1 MPYTTAP
8 VGKGQFVNVD
18 NSGLVVSGRHTL
30 TKAKARKQLV
40 AIYLSKKAKGQ
51 SGNDVFKSKNK
62 KNLL

>member
-1 MPYTTAP
+1 MPYTTAQIK
-8 VGKGQFVNVD
+8 KGQFVNVD
-18 NSGLVVSGRHTL
+18 NHGLVVSGRHTL
-30 TKAKARKQLV
+30 SKQKAHKQLV